1 MRGLDRLK
9 TFDLLGSTLGSFGSY
24 NCLNIME
31 TSAVIILGKEKLMC
45 AEDGMFYPRYGEDE
59 MEECLMGLPSAL
71 ETLKIGSCPLAT
83 LG

>member
-1 MRGLDRLK
+1 
-9 TFDLLGSTLGSFGSY
+9 
-24 NCLNIME
+24 ME
-31 TSAVIILGKEKLMC
+31 TSAVILLGKEKLMC